1 MPRVLYV
8 ASDLGPT
15 GPAKLVALLAP
26 ALPRPAFEAAV
37 VDLTGGGA
45 AALLRPLRDA
55 GVPCYAAPIRH
66 ATDLRGLRD
75 LHRVVAAFAPDVV
88 HVCGPKAALAMALLS
103 LPGLRSPAAIIA
115 TGLDA
120 PLHGLA
126 ARWHRKLTGRVAR
139 FVAPTLAEADRYRA
153 NGVPA
158 DRVTIIPPAVAAC
171 RPRTDA
177 AVSAA
182 AAILRVA
189 LGIPWGARLVIAAG
203 RFDGVAGLKSA
214 VWAFDVV
221 KYVAPDLHLV
231 LVGDGPERDRLDRF
245 SKALGFDDYRVRFI
259 GLRSDVPQLLGLA
272 ELVWVTHERGGV
284 NVALEAMAAG
294 KPVVA
299 FGNSNREESDLA
311 EIVVEGVTGRFA
323 PPGDRVRLAAISNEL
338 LETPEVARAL
348 GEAGRRRATDHFGVD
363 AMASRFASLYD
374 EVVRTPSRPSAD
386 PR

>member
-1 MPRVLYV
+1 MSRVLYV

-37 VDLTGGGA
+37 VDLTGGGGV
-45 AALLRPLRDA
+45 ALLGPLRDA
-55 GVPCYAAPIRH
+55 GVPCYAAPLRNV
-66 ATDLRGLRD
+66 TDLRGLRD
-75 LHRVVAAFAPDVV
+75 LHRVVEAFAPDVI
-88 HVCGPKAALAMALLS
+88 HVCGPKAARAVAVLS
-103 LPGLRSPAAIIA
+103 LPGLRSPAKIVAS
-115 TGLDA
+115 GLDA
-120 PLHGLA
+120 PQYGLA
-126 ARWHRKLTGRVAR
+126 ARWHRTLTGRVAR
-139 FVAPTLAEADRYRA
+139 FVAPTQAEAARYFA

-158 DRVTIIPPAVAAC
+158 DRVTIIPPAVAPV
-171 RPRTDA
+171 RPRTDGTIA
-177 AVSAA
+177 AA

-189 LGIPWGARLVIAAG
+189 LAIPPAARLVIAVG

-221 KYVAPDLHLV
+221 KYLAPDLHLV
-231 LVGDGPERDRLDRF
+231 LVGDGPERDRLERF
-245 SKALGFDDYRVRFI
+245 AKALGFDDYRVHFVGVRP
-259 GLRSDVPQLLGLA
+259 DVPQLLGLA
-272 ELVWVTHERGGV
+272 DIVWITHERGGV

-299 FGNSNREESDLA
+299 FGNSDLA
-311 EIVVEGVTGRFA
+311 EVVVEGVTGRLVT
-323 PPGDRVRLAAISNEL
+323 PGDRVQLAAISNEL
-338 LETPEVARAL
+338 LEAPDAARAL